1 MGDSIS
7 TWLSSLFNNNQQAGS
22 VNGLVPQTP
31 GQAGVSL
38 TGQSTNQFQTPG
50 LLSQSPSALQYC
62 QAGLCA
68 LQGLASLYLGFQNTG
83 LAKQQ
88 AAQQQQNWDKQWN
101 ANVKSTNTS
110 LADRQRARVASNPNA
125 YESVDSYMKKYGI
138 S

>member
-1 MGDSIS
+1 MGDNIS

-38 TGQSTNQFQTPG
+38 TGQGTNQFQTPG
-50 LLSQSPSALQYC
+50 LLSQSPSALQYG
-62 QAGLCA
+62 QAGLGA

-88 AAQQQQNWDKQWN
+88 AAQAQQNWDKQWN